1 MSRIFLEKYNMIAL
15 KSSTGSIWE
24 RRENDKEELPQSE
37 QRVCRQLVGKLLW
50 IDGVHLR
57 CAVSE
62 ASSNLG
68 RASETDMK
76 NIRGNLEVSESQSW
90 RGDTGTVAVQFGN
103 CEKDEVTD
111 PF

>member
-50 IDGVHLR
+50 IYGVHLR

-76 NIRGNLEVSESQSW
+76 NIRAILRYLRANPGVVTLEPL
-90 RGDTGTVAVQFGN
+90 QFSL
-103 CEKDEVTD
+103 EIVKKMR
-111 PF
+111 